1 MATQRPVQSTEHN
14 GGLSY
19 ESLETR
25 YVRMMVEADRIP
37 WQYNLMASAA
47 HWILLAGYLVVPGT
61 FTSLQV
67 SDEVHSS
74 LSGNKAGA
82 LILSTIQNP
91 PLLALA
97 VSFFV
102 TGIFIMGWLSWEY
115 QSNYIWLISHIF
127 LPTLLNASAGL
138 VTTLVSLYTGHGGDW
153 SIMALLTVIT
163 SGLSMASSLGLFIIY
178 RFRKLERL
186 KQEHNQLIYHH
197 NRPAQT

>member
-1 MATQRPVQSTEHN
+1 MATQHPIHDTEHN
-14 GGLSY
+14 GGSSY

-25 YVRMMVEADRIP
+25 YVRMMVEADRVP

-61 FTSLQV
+61 FTSLQA
-67 SDEVHSS
+67 SDEVNSS

-97 VSFFV
+97 AVLFV
-102 TGIFIMGWLSWEY
+102 TGIFIMGWLYREY

-127 LPTLLNASAGL
+127 LFVANP
-138 VTTLVSLYTGHGGDW
+138 V
-153 SIMALLTVIT
+153 
-163 SGLSMASSLGLFIIY
+163 
-178 RFRKLERL
+178 
-186 KQEHNQLIYHH
+186 
-197 NRPAQT
+197 